1 MSTSGSYYGIPQPN
15 QPSNSRN
22 IDALVDRLADFNL
35 PYSDAKF
42 NAKENMEL
50 PRRGRLSL
58 PSAKGDIGS
67 LGRGTRTPTGPHN
80 TGAAARTQS
89 APQHCNDHTSGQCG
103 GMRESVKSSMPQEL
117 SMDLHLESDEFPDMN
132 GTSSD
137 SGIEFSTTVPTP
149 SEPTVPPLPAN
160 PQTSLSQGEDSKSGI
175 TESQDAVGSDYLSC
189 GHLRRPSLHSS
200 SSIDSSGS
208 PFPSP
213 EINPVQVSEKS
224 PGEYHP
230 LANDGKRPIRQR
242 CRKCAKL
249 KQETKTLKEKLDK
262 VQSEWNTEREQNTEQ
277 VRGLREELHR
287 QRLDNYELKQRVFG
301 TEVRHRE
308 ATRTVQ
314 RLQME
319 LQRMTQL
326 FKLQQT
332 EQARLKEAYDCCLV
346 AKCELLKVQL
356 QRADSMQCPEE
367 VYYENQAADV
377 SHHGQYSMNNRQNDY
392 TSGYHEQTMTS
403 NEWQTANFQVVHSS
417 NYIHPHAM

>member
-1 MSTSGSYYGIPQPN
+1 MSISGSYYGIPQPN

-22 IDALVDRLADFNL
+22 IDALVDTLADFNL
-35 PYSDAKF
+35 PCLDTKF
-42 NAKENMEL
+42 NAKENKEP

-67 LGRGTRTPTGPHN
+67 LGGGTRTPTGPHN
-80 TGAAARTQS
+80 TGAVARTKS
-89 APQHCNDHTSGQCG
+89 EPQHCNDHISGQG
-103 GMRESVKSSMPQEL
+103 GGARESVKPSMPQES
-117 SMDLHLESDEFPDMN
+117 SMGPYLESDEFPDVN

-137 SGIEFSTTVPTP
+137 SGIEFSTTVPTL

-160 PQTSLSQGEDSKSGI
+160 PQTSLSQDEDSKSGV

-189 GHLRRPSLHSS
+189 GHLRRPSLYSS
-200 SSIDSSGS
+200 SSVDSSGS

-213 EINPVQVSEKS
+213 EINPIQVSEKS

-249 KQETKTLKEKLDK
+249 KQEAKMLKEKLDK
-262 VQSEWNTEREQNTEQ
+262 VQSEWNTERERNTEQ

-301 TEVRHRE
+301 TEVKHRE
-308 ATRTVQ
+308 ATKTIQSLR
-314 RLQME
+314 ME

-326 FKLQQT
+326 FLLQQT

-367 VYYENQAADV
+367 VYYENQAEDV
-377 SHHGQYSMNNRQNDY
+377 SHHNMHGQYSMNNGQNDY
-392 TSGYHEQTMTS
+392 TSRYHEQTNNLQNM
-403 NEWQTANFQVVHSS
+403 QPS
-417 NYIHPHAM
+417 NYMYTHPHAM